1 MTCIVAF
8 SWKLVQKETKNKQT
22 KGKENTTLTL
32 RIYFFT
38 ELQRLEIECQTVDTI
53 PAPQVFKPCSIQLLS
68 LLITAQPCIYTTFH
82 SGSLAKTR
90 WHFLD
95 YRKNIE
101 CRRIEKLVIHI
112 ARLLSEEIRQ
122 PHSLGHFLKLP
133 QRIKFSIIIKFSP

>member
-1 MTCIVAF
+1 MHRGFFMKI
-8 SWKLVQKETKNKQT
+8 STKRNKKQT
-22 KGKENTTLTL
+22 NKRERKHHFDVENL
-32 RIYFFT
+32 FFT

-95 YRKNIE
+95 YRKMSNAAGL
-101 CRRIEKLVIHI
+101 RN
-112 ARLLSEEIRQ
+112 
-122 PHSLGHFLKLP
+122 
-133 QRIKFSIIIKFSP
+133 

>member
-1 MTCIVAF
+1 MHKKKKNDIKPHDMHRGFFMKIST
-8 SWKLVQKETKNKQT
+8 KETKNKQT

-95 YRKNIE
+95 YRKMSNAAGL
-101 CRRIEKLVIHI
+101 RN
-112 ARLLSEEIRQ
+112 
-122 PHSLGHFLKLP
+122 
-133 QRIKFSIIIKFSP
+133 